1 MIGEIVDKSRPG
13 LLAIQIG
20 SCKDSSGE
28 GFGVR
33 REEDTRLISERR
45 EDYPES
51 FVPSPVGCL
60 LHLLDCSKQGCE
72 EKRDELTSRETS
84 DPTPT
89 HSNEATKSGRRF
101 CNLDPLPSFLPSFSL
116 SKPFLHRRG
125 RKGEEGRD
133 GLRYVLFA
141 RSPNRISEW
150 RSFSFLLFVYRL
162 DNPLDRCITRTRIN
176 PSRRSF
182 VEFHTRLFIETGGV
196 EFLDREYHR
205 RLR

>member
-1 MIGEIVDKSRPG
+1 MIKVDRGGAG

-20 SCKDSSGE
+20 ACKDSSGE

-60 LHLLDCSKQGCE
+60 LHLLDCSKPCLTQGCE

-101 CNLDPLPSFLPSFSL
+101 CNLDPLPSFLPSLFRNRFSIEGEGKGRKVVMDYDTFYSPGL
-116 SKPFLHRRG
+116 RIEFRNGVPFLFF
-125 RKGEEGRD
+125 
-133 GLRYVLFA
+133 Y
-141 RSPNRISEW
+141 S
-150 RSFSFLLFVYRL
+150 
-162 DNPLDRCITRTRIN
+162 CIASII
-176 PSRRSF
+176 P
-182 VEFHTRLFIETGGV
+182 
-196 EFLDREYHR
+196 
-205 RLR
+205 

>member
-60 LHLLDCSKQGCE
+60 LHLLDCSKPCLTQGCE

-150 RSFSFLLFVYRL
+150 RSFSFLLFVYR
-162 DNPLDRCITRTRIN
+162 DASIIP
-176 PSRRSF
+176 
-182 VEFHTRLFIETGGV
+182 
-196 EFLDREYHR
+196 
-205 RLR
+205 